1 MKTQNQNLKTK
12 NLISFTLLTVA
23 LIFAFCILSFNQA
36 SAQVSQRT
44 ITIIPPTVQ
53 KTFNPGAISEG
64 VMKVI
69 NDSSEI
75 LTFAVSVQDYIVTD
89 KLGTPNLLPP
99 NTLNNKYSA
108 ASWIGV
114 TPNSF
119 TIGPHQKQ
127 TLNYYLQVPANAKP
141 GGHYAAVIYTPVTP
155 GGNLE
160 NSGAAVNTQT
170 GTLFY
175 IAVNGPITEQAK
187 IISFL
192 ANLFQEYG
200 PVKITTEIQNLGDLH
215 ITPNGQITVKDM
227 LGRNIISSP
236 LTTRNIYPGNT
247 SLMYENKVGQ
257 TLMVGRFTANLT
269 ASYGKG
275 NNLPLLATV
284 YFWVFPWKITIVI
297 MLIIV
302 AAILGGMYWRKK
314 KTTPKAQEEVK
325 IEQPAKPP
333 VK

>member
-1 MKTQNQNLKTK
+1 MKKLPNIKIQK
-12 NLISFTLLTVA
+12 NNCWIIGLSVVLLF
-23 LIFAFCILSFNQA
+23 IGSILAQRA

-44 ITIIPPTVQ
+44 ITIVPPTVQ
-53 KTFNPGAISEG
+53 KAFNHGATSEG

-69 NDSSEI
+69 NDSSET

-89 KLGTPNLLPP
+89 KSGTPNLLPP
-99 NTLNNKYSA
+99 DTLNNKYSA

-114 TPNSF
+114 TPYSF
-119 TIGPHQKQ
+119 TIEPHKTQV
-127 TLNYYLQVPANAKP
+127 LNYYLQIPANAKP
-141 GGHYAAVIYTPVTP
+141 GGHYAAVIYTPITP

-160 NSGAAVNTQT
+160 NSGAAVKTQA

-175 IAVNGPITEQAK
+175 ITVNGPITEQAK

-215 ITPNGQITVKDM
+215 IAPNGQITVKDI
-227 LGRNIISSP
+227 LGRNIVSSP
-236 LTTRNIYPGNT
+236 LATRNIYPGNT

-269 ASYGKG
+269 ASYGKN

-284 YFWVFPWKITIVI
+284 SFWVFPWKIAIIIV
-297 MLIIV
+297 LIIV
-302 AAILGGMYWRKK
+302 ATILGGMYWRKK
-314 KTTPKAQEEVK
+314 KTTPKTQEEVK
-325 IEQPAKPP
+325 TEQPAKPA
-333 VK
+333 K